1 SWVPLSARW
10 TQGLCCGCFPPP
22 CHSFLIGI
30 AEGSITVKQQKN
42 DIVLYC
48 EAEDKNLPI
57 SWRKD
62 GNALNHGNSSL
73 SLGDILDDPRGVFEC
88 SSARLQVFVRMCQNC
103 IRLDVAAIM
112 GILLASIVATFFLA
126 VGVYCIAAGEPG
138 RRSQASDKQT
148 LLANEQLYQV
158 SVCLWSV
165 PSSPPWWCFPGQ
177 LLPSCEMRGLL
188 HPRIH

>member
-1 SWVPLSARW
+1 MGRSQHLLCAAFLF
-10 TQGLCCGCFPPP
+10 GLLF
-22 CHSFLIGI
+22 SKGI
-30 AEGSITVKQQKN
+30 AEDSITVKQQKN
-42 DIVLYC
+42 NIVLYC

-148 LLANEQLYQV
+148 LLANEQLYQP
-158 SVCLWSV
+158 LGERNN
-165 PSSPPWWCFPGQ
+165 GQ
-177 LLPSCEMRGLL
+177 YSHIGVAKTR
-188 HPRIH
+188 HR